1 MSTAMEKL
9 DKKVMKMAK
18 GVFKLPVQTS
28 HARIRASLGVVKTK
42 GKLVCRLLKELNK
55 YVRVFGERTNKW
67 DRTVLEYVESLN
79 VDEGS
84 NMVNVEELTKM
95 IERKCLDEDI
105 KGYLK
110 MDAWKD
116 EYRVVLN
123 REVYSQYDSRSV
135 YLLKYFANAAYY
147 KERYQDKCKFCDYVV
162 CSRQHIV
169 DECKE
174 FEIEGCELVKSLMER
189 GCYKGNKL
197 SEALD
202 WFYFNPPED
211 RKTRKLVFKDVLD
224 FMTLIHVRTA
234 DEILDD
240 EYKDVE

>member
-1 MSTAMEKL
+1 
-9 DKKVMKMAK
+9 
-18 GVFKLPVQTS
+18 
-28 HARIRASLGVVKTK
+28 
-42 GKLVCRLLKELNK
+42 
-55 YVRVFGERTNKW
+55 
-67 DRTVLEYVESLN
+67 
-79 VDEGS
+79 
-84 NMVNVEELTKM
+84 M

-174 FEIEGCELVKSLMER
+174 FEIEGYELVRSLMER

-234 DEILDD
+234 DEILDY
-240 EYKDVE
+240 EYKDVEFSFMLV